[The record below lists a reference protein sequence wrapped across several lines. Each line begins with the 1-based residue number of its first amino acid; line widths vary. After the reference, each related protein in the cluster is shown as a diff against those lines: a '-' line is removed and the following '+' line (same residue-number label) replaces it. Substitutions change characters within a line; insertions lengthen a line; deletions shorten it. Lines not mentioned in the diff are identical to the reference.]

1 MGGVAK
7 AIGSVVSGVAEAV
20 GEVVETVVENP
31 IIATAAM
38 AVTGV
43 PLPAALTSVINN
55 PVSAVAISMASTAV
69 KGGDFGDIIKA
80 GAGTALGGF
89 VGGAVGKGVASNF
102 GDVAG
107 KVASSAAGGFTSA
120 LVQTGDVDT
129 ALKAGVMGGA
139 LSGVQQGISA
149 GVEKLKQQ
157 FPGQITTGGGQ
168 PTADTARNLRVGDRI
183 PTAPSYMTQG
193 GTFETVA
200 PTSPFGTLGTPS
212 FQNLQ
217 YSPSIQE
224 RILTGAEGGIKDL
237 ASDALKP
244 TLASA
249 LGFGGQPTT
258 QSTGPAPA
266 TSGPGV
272 AVTGDAT
279 QQTSPAAANA
289 LAQALRIGDPGAPLF
304 GAENKGQQQG
314 VWNTASLKFKDEF
327 GG

>member
-1 MGGVAK
+1 
-7 AIGSVVSGVAEAV
+7 
-20 GEVVETVVENP
+20 
-31 IIATAAM
+31 
-38 AVTGV
+38 
-43 PLPAALTSVINN
+43 
-55 PVSAVAISMASTAV
+55 MASTAV

-107 KVASSAAGGFTSA
+107 KVASSAASGFTSG
-120 LVQTGDVDT
+120 LVQTGDLDT

-168 PTADTARNLRVGDRI
+168 PTADTAKNLKVGDRI
-183 PTAPSYMTQG
+183 PTAPSYMTAG

-200 PTSPFGTLGTPS
+200 PTSPFGTLGTSS

-258 QSTGPAPA
+258 QSTGPAP
-266 TSGPGV
+266 SGPGV
-272 AVTGDAT
+272 DRSRRVLAGGGGDFRPFRT
-279 QQTSPAAANA
+279 
-289 LAQALRIGDPGAPLF
+289 
-304 GAENKGQQQG
+304 
-314 VWNTASLKFKDEF
+314 
-327 GG
+327 

>member
-168 PTADTARNLRVGDRI
+168 PTADTARNPRVGDRI

-200 PTSPFGTLGTPS
+200 PTSPFGTLGTSS

-224 RILTGAEGGIKDL
+224 RILTGASGGIQDL

-258 QSTGPAPA
+258 QSTGPAP
-266 TSGPGV
+266 SGPGV
-272 AVTGDAT
+272 AVTGEGSAVN
-279 QQTSPAAANA
+279 PAAASA
-289 LAQALRIGDPGAPLF
+289 LAQALRVGDPGAPLF
-304 GAENKGQQQG
+304 GTEGKGQQQA
-314 VWNTASLKFKDEF
+314 VWNTASLKFKDEV

>member
-20 GEVVETVVENP
+20 GEVVEAVAENP

-107 KVASSAAGGFTSA
+107 KVASSAASGFTSG
-120 LVQTGDVDT
+120 LVQTGDLDT

-168 PTADTARNLRVGDRI
+168 PTADTAKNLKVGDRI
-183 PTAPSYMTQG
+183 PTAPSYMTAG

-200 PTSPFGTLGTPS
+200 PTSPFGTLGTSS

-258 QSTGPAPA
+258 QSTGPAP
-266 TSGPGV
+266 SGPGV
-272 AVTGDAT
+272 AVTGDAS
-279 QQTSPAAANA
+279 QQINTAAASA
-289 LAQALRIGDPGAPLF
+289 LAQALRVGDPGAPLF
-304 GAENKGQQQG
+304 GSEGTGQQQA
-314 VWNTASLKFKDEF
+314 VWNTASLKFKDEM

>member
-200 PTSPFGTLGTPS
+200 PTSPFGTLGTSS

-224 RILTGAEGGIKDL
+224 RILTGASGGIQDL

-258 QSTGPAPA
+258 QSTGPAP
-266 TSGPGV
+266 SGPGV
-272 AVTGDAT
+272 AVTGEGSAVN
-279 QQTSPAAANA
+279 PAAASA
-289 LAQALRIGDPGAPLF
+289 LAQALRVGDPGAPLF
-304 GAENKGQQQG
+304 GTEGKGQQQA
-314 VWNTASLKFKDEF
+314 VWNTASLKFKDEV